1 MLGAAEA
8 IAIEPRWGQVP
19 AWCALEQ
26 ARCAVLDGSVTR
38 DLVRYPEVIE
48 NLVARTIERP
58 WRPVVSMAIVHQP
71 RVDVRL
77 QMTF

>member
-1 MLGAAEA
+1 VLGAAEA

-48 NLVARTIERP
+48 TW
-58 WRPVVSMAIVHQP
+58 WRAPSSAHGD
-71 RVDVRL
+71 RW
-77 QMTF
+77 